1 MNRLHNMLCPF
12 LKQHLVYPFNN
23 IPLRRK
29 ILLSN
34 LVINIILV
42 LVTSFWA
49 AQAVYGQLLTQ
60 SSYSLQKSFD
70 QALSFINT
78 KLEAAVSLSDAVVLN
93 TSLNGIINKEYNNVV
108 DANTNARVM
117 RQLVRRWYHARTHLC
132 ER

>member
-93 TSLNGIINKEYNNVV
+93 TS
-108 DANTNARVM
+108 
-117 RQLVRRWYHARTHLC
+117 
-132 ER
+132 